1 MLMMIGPVRLK
12 VAPFNVTSYEQTR
25 ETAFVAKPV
34 LGGREPMEY
43 VGEGPAVLN
52 ITGKLFPER
61 FGGLSSLGVLNAAR
75 ASGIQQWLMRGD
87 GGMMGWVVIERV
99 TERSSYLD
107 RNGVGRMIDVEIG
120 LRRVGIPLAAT
131 FFSALAGLF
140 G

>member
-12 VAPFNVTSYEQTR
+12 IAPFNVTEYSQTR

-43 VGEGPAVLN
+43 VGEGPATVN
-52 ITGKLFPER
+52 VTGKLFPEK
-61 FGGLSSLGVLNAAR
+61 FGGLSSLEVLNAAR

-107 RNGVGRMIDVEIG
+107 RNGVGKMIDVDIG

-140 G
+140 

>member
-12 VAPFNVTSYEQTR
+12 VAPLNATAYDQVR
-25 ETAFVAKPV
+25 EAAFVAKPV

-43 VGEGPAVLN
+43 VGEGPATVN
-52 ITGKLFPER
+52 VTGKLFPEK
-61 FGGLSSLGVLNAAR
+61 FGGLSSLEILNAAR

-107 RNGVGRMIDVEIG
+107 RNGVGKMIDVDIG
-120 LRRVGIPLAAT
+120 LRRVGVPLAAS

-140 G
+140 